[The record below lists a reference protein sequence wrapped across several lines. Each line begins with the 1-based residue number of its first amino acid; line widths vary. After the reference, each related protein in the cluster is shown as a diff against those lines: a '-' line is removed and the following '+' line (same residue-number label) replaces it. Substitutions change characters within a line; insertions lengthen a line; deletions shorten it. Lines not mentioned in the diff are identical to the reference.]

1 MARSATPLD
10 SATIEHTTLLA
21 QAARGRGQGRALMMA
36 LLDHARAQGRHVM
49 VGAIS
54 GANPDAIALHTALG
68 FDIVARMPQVGH
80 KGGTGWICSCC
91 KGFYLSRVSPNISM
105 RNPI

>member
-1 MARSATPLD
+1 
-10 SATIEHTTLLA
+10 
-21 QAARGRGQGRALMMA
+21 MMA

-80 KGGTGWICSCC
+80 KGGYWLDLLLLRKLLFVEG
-91 KGFYLSRVSPNISM
+91 
-105 RNPI
+105 